1 MAKDGGEEP
10 MAHEQQDD
18 FLVDGDQLKR
28 EQGVGQQHV
37 YPDPWKSKHFTI
49 CMYLLPFWCQ
59 CYFNVLT
66 SFHSL
71 SSSCIGLLIS
81 AFKAAQSIP

>member
-1 MAKDGGEEP
+1 MQAMAKDGGEEP
-10 MAHEQQDD
+10 IAHEQEDD
-18 FLVDGDQLKR
+18 FLVDGDQSKR

-59 CYFNVLT
+59 CYF
-66 SFHSL
+66 
-71 SSSCIGLLIS
+71 
-81 AFKAAQSIP
+81 